1 MRGTI
6 HDVTGIHRLV
16 ARSVVCLLL
25 SSFGA
30 AICGEPQDKTGSA
43 SREAYP
49 RIATILV
56 HSDLVQIPV
65 TVTDG
70 NGRVV
75 PGLEKEHFTLYED
88 KVQQVITHFAAEDAP
103 TSIGI
108 VFDTSD
114 SMKFRMNK
122 AHEAVDALLRNAN
135 PADEFFLV
143 QFSSHASLVAGM
155 TTNSEEIAQK
165 AAAMRVGGST
175 ALLDAVALGMEE
187 MKNARHLRKAI
198 VIISDGDDNSS
209 RSSVSEI
216 KKIVREG
223 DVLIYAIGITDDID
237 YSMYLQR
244 DKLTGPALLNEIATQ
259 TGGRLFEVRKLKQL
273 PDITAKISG
282 WLRNQYVL
290 GYASDNSQ
298 RNGEYRRVE
307 VKVTKPKGFPRLHA
321 FWRLGYYAPTE

>member
-1 MRGTI
+1 
-6 HDVTGIHRLV
+6 
-16 ARSVVCLLL
+16 
-25 SSFGA
+25 
-30 AICGEPQDKTGSA
+30 
-43 SREAYP
+43 
-49 RIATILV
+49 
-56 HSDLVQIPV
+56 
-65 TVTDG
+65 
-70 NGRVV
+70 
-75 PGLEKEHFTLYED
+75 
-88 KVQQVITHFAAEDAP
+88 VQQVITHFAAEDAP

-143 QFSSHASLVAGM
+143 QFSSHAALVAGM

-175 ALLDAVALGMEE
+175 ALLDAVALAMEE
-187 MKNARHLRKAI
+187 MRNARHLRKAI

-223 DVLIYAIGITDDID
+223 DVLIYAIGITDDVD

-244 DKLTGPALLNEIATQ
+244 DKLSGPALLNEIATQ

>member
-1 MRGTI
+1 
-6 HDVTGIHRLV
+6 
-16 ARSVVCLLL
+16 
-25 SSFGA
+25 
-30 AICGEPQDKTGSA
+30 
-43 SREAYP
+43 
-49 RIATILV
+49 V

-75 PGLEKEHFTLYED
+75 PGLEKEHFTLFED

-155 TTNSEEIAQK
+155 TSNSEEIAQK

-244 DKLTGPALLNEIATQ
+244 DKLSGPALLNEIATQ

>member
-1 MRGTI
+1 MQGPI
-6 HDVTGIHRLV
+6 NDVTGIRRLV
-16 ARSVVCLLL
+16 ARSVACILL
-25 SSFGA
+25 SSVGVA
-30 AICGEPQDKTGSA
+30 VCGEPQDKTGVA

-49 RIATILV
+49 KIATILV

-65 TVTDG
+65 TVTDR

-75 PGLEKEHFTLYED
+75 PGLEKEHFTLFED

-122 AHEAVDALLRNAN
+122 AHEAVDALLKNAN

-143 QFSSHASLVAGM
+143 QFSSHAAVVAGM
-155 TTNSEEIAQK
+155 TSNSEEIAQK

-175 ALLDAVALGMEE
+175 ALLDAVALAMEE
-187 MKNARHLRKAI
+187 MRSARHLRKAI

-209 RSSVSEI
+209 RCSVSEI

-223 DVLIYAIGITDDID
+223 DVLIYAIGITDDVD

-290 GYASDNSQ
+290 GYAPENPE

-307 VKVTKPKGFPRLHA
+307 VKVSKPKGFPRLHA

>member
-1 MRGTI
+1 MQGTI
-6 HDVTGIHRLV
+6 NSATGIRRLV
-16 ARSVVCLLL
+16 ARSVACILL
-25 SSFGA
+25 SSVGA
-30 AICGEPQDKTGSA
+30 AICGELQDKTGVA
-43 SREAYP
+43 SREARP
-49 RIATILV
+49 NVATILV

-75 PGLEKEHFTLYED
+75 SGLEKEHFTLFED
-88 KVQQVITHFAAEDAP
+88 RVQQVITHFAAEDAP
-103 TSIGI
+103 ASIGL

-122 AHEAVDALLRNAN
+122 AHEAVDALLRNSN

-143 QFSSHASLVAGM
+143 QFSSHAAIVAGM
-155 TTNSEEIAQK
+155 TSHSEEIAQRV
-165 AAAMRVGGST
+165 AMMRVGGST
-175 ALLDAVALGMEE
+175 ALLDAVALAMDE
-187 MKNARHLRKAI
+187 MRNAHHLRKAI

-209 RSSVSEI
+209 RCSVSEI

-223 DVLIYAIGITDDID
+223 DVLIYAIGITDDVD
-237 YSMYLQR
+237 YLQNWPR

-290 GYASDNSQ
+290 GYSPENPQ
-298 RNGEYRRVE
+298 RNGEYRSVQ
-307 VKVTKPKGFPRLHA
+307 VKLTKPKGYPRLHA